1 MDKRG
6 QVTIFI
12 IIAVVIIGGVIAYF
26 ALRDGFGSSIPE
38 DMRPVYDYYVSC
50 LEETTAQGIALM
62 GEQGGYIEA
71 PDFEAGSPYIP
82 FSSQLDFLGQGV
94 PYWMYVSG
102 NNFLKE
108 QVPTRNEMERQLA
121 GYVSE
126 RLVDCDFGDFEV
138 MGYDVYIEDGDV
150 SVDINKLSV
159 DVDVGNR
166 MTIFKGNNS
175 VLVSEHGFSVDSK
188 LGKFYDMAVSVYD
201 AEKSSMFLEKYALDV
216 MRLYAPVDG
225 VELSCAPKF
234 FVDEEI
240 RENLT
245 RGLETNMNSIK
256 LGGNYYNLASEES
269 EYFVSD
275 VGIDVDENVNVM
287 YSSNWPTRVEIYG
300 NRVAKP
306 VGTQAGLSALGFCYV
321 PYHLVY
327 DISFPVMIQF
337 FDSEELFQFPVS
349 VIIDNNQPRE
359 ALPSTFG
366 DVDLA
371 DEVCRYNNAEVSVNT
386 YDSELN
392 PVGARLQ
399 FKCLDSICEIGETK
413 LEGESAVFRG
423 GVPQCVNGFIVASAD
438 GYAMS
443 KYQISTNSESSANIV
458 LRKKYD
464 VGLDLGEIG
473 GTAVVSFVGR
483 DYSTTVMYPEMESVT
498 LVEGMYNVSVYV
510 YKNSTLSFAGSN
522 ERMCVDVPVEGVGG
536 LLGVEEE
543 KCYDVDVPGF
553 DVDMAVVGGGKASEY
568 IAESMLS
575 EFTKLNLNVPL
586 FDVPGSLEDL
596 QSNYMLAEESTVFVE
611 FV

>member
-1 MDKRG
+1 MNKKG

-12 IIAVVIIGGVIAYF
+12 ILAVVIIGGVIAYF
-26 ALRDGFGSSIPE
+26 ALRDGVGSSIPE

-50 LEETTAQGIALM
+50 LEETASQGIALM
-62 GEQGGYIEA
+62 GEQGGYVEA
-71 PDFEAGSPYIP
+71 PEFEAGSAYIP
-82 FSSQLDFLGQGV
+82 FSSQLDFFGQGV

-108 QVPTRNEMERQLA
+108 QVPTRNEMERQLG

-126 RLVDCDFGDFEV
+126 RLADCDFSDFEM
-138 MGYDVYIEDGDV
+138 MGYDVYIEEGV
-150 SVDINKLSV
+150 ANVDINELSV

-166 MTIFKGNNS
+166 MTIFKGNRS
-175 VLVSEHGFSVDSK
+175 VLVSEHGFSVGSK

-201 AEKSSMFLEKYALDV
+201 SEKSEMFLEKYALDV

-234 FVDEEI
+234 FIDEEI
-240 RENLT
+240 RQNLT
-245 RGLETNMNSIK
+245 MGLEINMNSIK
-256 LGGNYYNLASEES
+256 LEGSYYKLASEES
-269 EYFVSD
+269 EYFVRD
-275 VGIDVDENVNVM
+275 VGFDVDENVNVM
-287 YSSNWPTRVEIYG
+287 YSSAWPTRVEIYG
-300 NRVAKP
+300 DRVAKP

-359 ALPSTFG
+359 ALPSTLG
-366 DVDLA
+366 DVSLE
-371 DEVCRYNNAEVSVNT
+371 DEICRYENAVVSVNT

-392 PVGARLQ
+392 PVAARLQ
-399 FKCLDSICEIGETK
+399 FRCLDSICEIGETDIK
-413 LEGESAVFRG
+413 GDSAVFEG

-438 GYAMS
+438 GYAQA

-458 LRKKYD
+458 LRKKYNI
-464 VGLDLGEIG
+464 VLDLGEIG
-473 GTAVVSFVGR
+473 GTASVSFTGD
-483 DYSTTVMYPEMESVT
+483 DYSTTVMYPDTKNVT
-498 LVEGMYNVSVYV
+498 LVEGSYDVSVYV
-510 YKNSTLSFAGSN
+510 YKNSTLAFPSSN
-522 ERMCVDVPVEGVGG
+522 ERMCVDVPVSGVGG
-536 LLGVEEE
+536 LLGIEEE

-553 DVDMAVVGGGKASEY
+553 EVDMAVIGGGKATEY

-575 EFTKLNLNVPL
+575 DSTELNLNVPL
-586 FDVPGSLEDL
+586 FDVPSSLDELQANYVLVED
-596 QSNYMLAEESTVFVE
+596 STVFVE
-611 FV
+611 FE